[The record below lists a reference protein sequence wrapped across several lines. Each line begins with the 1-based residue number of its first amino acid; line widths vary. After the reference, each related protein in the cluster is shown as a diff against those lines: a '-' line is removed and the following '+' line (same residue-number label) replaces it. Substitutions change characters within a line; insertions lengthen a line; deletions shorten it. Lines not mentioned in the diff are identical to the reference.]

1 MFSTMKMIQNMKEAY
16 SKMSSAQLEKEL
28 KKSVWAVVVI
38 TGIVLFFQSLKM
50 VIIPNT
56 SWFAFLGNFVW
67 LFMVGFFVFNY
78 RTIRNEL
85 ASREEA
91 HA

>member
-1 MFSTMKMIQNMKEAY
+1 MKMIQDMKDGY

-38 TGIVLFFQSLKM
+38 TVIVLLFQLLKM

-56 SWFAFLGNFVW
+56 SWFAFLDNFVL
-67 LFMVGFFVFNY
+67 LFLVGFFVFNY

-85 ASREEA
+85 NSREQA

>member
-1 MFSTMKMIQNMKEAY
+1 MKMIQDMKDGY

-38 TGIVLFFQSLKM
+38 TVIVLLFQLLKM

-56 SWFAFLGNFVW
+56 SWFAFLDNFVL
-67 LFMVGFFVFNY
+67 LFLVGFFVFNY
-78 RTIRNEL
+78 RTIRNEMN
-85 ASREEA
+85 SREQA